1 MPEPGRVSSH
11 FEWNLR
17 YLEYLK
23 TPKSCVIYNDLRY
36 LEYLKVPEPSPV
48 WSRFGAGAEPG
59 RSRRWQA
66 LSLSKH
72 TFFNVFFMT
81 WQALS
86 LSNVAKLLTQNSKL
100 RGIWQAQSLSN
111 VSKLWTQNS
120 EFRAIWQALSLSNVP
135 TLWAHNSKLRAQ
147 NSKLRAQELWWELN
161 RVYIYICIYMYI

>member
-1 MPEPGRVSSH
+1 M
-11 FEWNLR
+11 
-17 YLEYLK
+17 
-23 TPKSCVIYNDLRY
+23 
-36 LEYLKVPEPSPV
+36 PEPSPV
-48 WSRFGAGAEPG
+48 WSWVEAGSGMTLTSFELVKA
-59 RSRRWQA
+59 
-66 LSLSKH
+66 H
-72 TFFNVFFMT
+72 IFYDFFMT

-147 NSKLRAQELWWELN
+147 NSKLRAKELWWELN
-161 RVYIYICIYMYI
+161 RVYFAESHTPWGPWELQELPTGPQGGNIYPIKFSP